1 MDCNYTEKISALI
14 DGELSAAET
23 RELESH
29 MLICGDCHEAK
40 VDFLSLRSQINDYP
54 VAFKPVAQRE
64 ALARI
69 LGKNKGIGSGAG
81 WRWVF
86 NPAVAG
92 VAALLIIAV
101 VVALLLYPKSKPGPV
116 THEEVAERTGKK
128 PTPTPSVQR
137 EGAQKDRNTP
147 PAKNAT
153 PNDKNKL
160 PNKKRPPVIVEPA
173 ESNITETTLA
183 LNNSTSLEPEAT
195 RVRSADTETM
205 TAIHFQ
211 KSELLL
217 RSFRNVRTSKPNA
230 SAELSYEKRLAQ
242 QLVYQNMMLRREAD
256 ASGDAQVA
264 SLLESLEP
272 ILLDIANLPA
282 KPANN
287 EVRVIKDRVERKNIV
302 ALLQVNST
310 ALARALD

>member
-1 MDCNYTEKISALI
+1 MTCNLTEKISALI
-14 DGELSAAET
+14 DGELPANEA
-23 RELESH
+23 RDLERH
-29 MLICGDCHEAK
+29 LLGCVECQDARA
-40 VDFLSLRSQINDYP
+40 DFLNLRSQLSDFP
-54 VAFKPVAQRE
+54 VSFQPAAQRE

-69 LGKNKGIGSGAG
+69 LGKQKGVGGAHG

-86 NPAVAG
+86 NPMVAG
-92 VAALLIIAV
+92 VAAMLIAAV
-101 VVALLLYPKSKPGPV
+101 VIALLLYPKTKPGPV
-116 THEEVAERTGKK
+116 IKDEVAVDKGSRKPS
-128 PTPTPSVQR
+128 PTPTTSSGERPR
-137 EGAQKDRNTP
+137 KDPASKNTP
-147 PAKNAT
+147 Q
-153 PNDKNKL
+153 PNDKKT
-160 PNKKRPPVIVEPA
+160 PNKKRPPIVVEPPQDNIAAAAVPAPETNSSDA
-173 ESNITETTLA
+173 E
-183 LNNSTSLEPEAT
+183 PT
-195 RVRSADTETM
+195 RVRAADTETM

-217 RSFRNVRTSKPNA
+217 RSFRNVRTTKASA
-230 SAELSYEKRLAQ
+230 SAELGYEKRLAQ

-282 KPANN
+282 KPAHN
-287 EVRVIKDRVERKNIV
+287 EVKVIKDRVERKNIV

>member
-1 MDCNYTEKISALI
+1 VSA
-14 DGELSAAET
+14 G
-23 RELESH
+23 
-29 MLICGDCHEAK
+29 
-40 VDFLSLRSQINDYP
+40 P
-54 VAFKPVAQRE
+54 
-64 ALARI
+64 
-69 LGKNKGIGSGAG
+69 G
-81 WRWVF
+81 WRWVL

-92 VAALLIIAV
+92 VAAVLIIAV
-101 VVALLLYPKSKPGPV
+101 VVGLLLYPKSKPAPQP
-116 THEEVAERTGKK
+116 HEDQLASNPRRK
-128 PTPTPSVQR
+128 PTPAQTSTPA
-137 EGAQKDRNTP
+137 EGARERNS
-147 PAKNAT
+147 PAPKNA
-153 PNDKNKL
+153 PPSEKNKT
-160 PNKKRPPVIVEPA
+160 PNKKRPTVIVEPP
-173 ESNITETTLA
+173 EDNIASEA
-183 LNNSTSLEPEAT
+183 VAQNESTSVDVEPT
-195 RVRSADTETM
+195 RVRAADTETM

-217 RSFRNVRTSKPNA
+217 RSFRNVKTIKPNA
-230 SAELSYEKRLAQ
+230 AAELSYEKRLAQ

-287 EVRVIKDRVERKNIV
+287 EVKLIKDRVERKNIV

>member
-14 DGELSAAET
+14 DGEVSAAE
-23 RELESH
+23 RGELERHVLS
-29 MLICGDCHEAK
+29 CVECQEAK
-40 VDFLSLRSQINDYP
+40 ADFLSLRTQISDFRIP
-54 VAFKPVAQRE
+54 FEPVAQRE

-69 LGKNKGIGSGAG
+69 LGNKNGGASGSG
-81 WRWVF
+81 WRWLL

-92 VAALLIIAV
+92 VAALLIVAV
-101 VVALLLYPKSKPGPV
+101 VVGLLLYPRSKPAPQIP
-116 THEEVAERTGKK
+116 EEQVANNQRKK
-128 PTPTPSVQR
+128 PTPTPTSSPA
-137 EGAQKDRNTP
+137 EGARDRNPSGPRTQP
-147 PAKNAT
+147 SGEKNRS
-153 PNDKNKL
+153 PI
-160 PNKKRPPVIVEPA
+160 KKRPPVIVAPAEDNIAASVDSEPA
-173 ESNITETTLA
+173 
-183 LNNSTSLEPEAT
+183 
-195 RVRSADTETM
+195 RVRAADTETM

-217 RSFRNVRTSKPNA
+217 RSFRNVKANKPNS

-287 EVRVIKDRVERKNIV
+287 EVKVIKDRVERKNIV

>member
-23 RELESH
+23 RELELH
-29 MLICGDCHEAK
+29 VLGCVACQEAK
-40 VDFLSLRSQINDYP
+40 ADFLSLRTQISDFP
-54 VAFKPVAQRE
+54 VVFEPVAQRE

-69 LGKNKGIGSGAG
+69 LGTKKGATSGSG

-86 NPAVAG
+86 TPAVAG
-92 VAALLIIAV
+92 VAALLIVGV
-101 VVALLLYPKSKPGPV
+101 VIGLLLYPKSKPAPQ
-116 THEEVAERTGKK
+116 TPEDQIANNQRKK
-128 PTPTPSVQR
+128 PTPAPTSSPA
-137 EGAQKDRNTP
+137 EGAKDRNPSTP
-147 PAKNAT
+147 RTAPSG
-153 PNDKNKL
+153 DKNRT
-160 PNKKRPPVIVEPA
+160 PNKKRPPVIVEP
-173 ESNITETTLA
+173 
-183 LNNSTSLEPEAT
+183 PEANIAASVDPEPA
-195 RVRSADTETM
+195 RVRAADTETM

-211 KSELLL
+211 KAELLL
-217 RSFRNVRTSKPNA
+217 RSFRNVRANKPNS

-287 EVRVIKDRVERKNIV
+287 EVKVIKDRVERKNIV